1 MNIDNMIIK
10 GIILLLLSG
19 LGWSIIGI
27 IISNCAHKNRN
38 IAVVQGGAAL
48 LIMVFGIFFLIIQ
61 GKSPIYSQETIL
73 IYLVMFITGIINF
86 FNFILMRKAMK
97 KGPNGIVWCI
107 MQSALIFPFLT
118 GILFFG
124 VIPTVAR
131 IIGVFLIIIGII
143 LTGLGKGHQKSQK
156 NLLQNNKWIWAA
168 LSAFTIVGISQCFG
182 NLPSY
187 MDGASQVDGV
197 QRAIAFQGGT
207 FSAFLFFSLLNT
219 NFRKFEGVGKPMLAL
234 TVVTLIIQF
243 FLFYKGL
250 DIVQQA
256 GAGSIGYPIT
266 ISSCIIIFFIY
277 SFIFLKETLP
287 RSGMAGIIL
296 CICGIIAISL

>member
-1 MNIDNMIIK
+1 M
-10 GIILLLLSG
+10 LLSG

-38 IAVVQGGAAL
+38 IAAIQGGAAL
-48 LIMVFGIFFLIIQ
+48 LIMFLGINILILRE
-61 GKSPIYSQETIL
+61 KTLIYSQETIF

-107 MQSALIFPFLT
+107 MQSALIFPFLA

-124 VIPTVAR
+124 VVPTATR
-131 IIGVFLIIIGII
+131 ILGVFLIIVGII
-143 LTGLGKGHQKSQK
+143 LTGFGKENQKTQK
-156 NLLQNNKWIWAA
+156 NLPENNKWIWVT
-168 LSAFTIVGISQCFG
+168 LLAFTIVGISQCFG

-187 MDGASQVDGV
+187 MDGANQVDGV

-219 NFRKFEGVGKPMLAL
+219 NFRKFDGVGKPMLAL

-277 SFIFLKETLP
+277 SFIFLKETISS
-287 RSGMAGIIL
+287 SGMAGIIL